1 MDEVQIFNNADF
13 GEVRMAEIEGKAY
26 ACGADV
32 ARVLGYSNTREAIS
46 RHCRCVA
53 KRDIGVRTGIK
64 SDGTPAIQQV
74 EMLFIPEG
82 DVIRLVARSK
92 LPAAERFESWV
103 FDEVIPSVLRTGTYT
118 TPQAALPRRSDW
130 GGLSE
135 AELECICEVIYT
147 RVLEKVA
154 EQIKIMGE
162 RMIEEITAMISDFE
176 IARKV
181 DVYEIVWAELA
192 IEREKQKKKGGRRK
206 KGEDAEETA
215 GMADVA
221 ENNPANSSANAFIT
235 LSPPG
240 VRPVLGLRA
249 AALSLK

>member
-1 MDEVQIFNNADF
+1 MNEIQVFNYESR
-13 GEVRMAEIEGKAY
+13 EVRTVFKDGEPWWALK
-26 ACGADV
+26 DV
-32 ARVLGYSNTREAIS
+32 CEVLELGSPHKVFERLDDDEKGRSLIPTPGGDQEMLIISESGLYDVIIRSDKPAAKPFRRWITREVLPSI
-46 RHCRCVA
+46 R
-53 KRDIGVRTGIK
+53 RTG
-64 SDGTPAIQQV
+64 S
-74 EMLFIPEG
+74 
-82 DVIRLVARSK
+82 
-92 LPAAERFESWV
+92 
-103 FDEVIPSVLRTGTYT
+103 YT

-135 AELECICEVIYT
+135 TELECICEVIYT

-154 EQIKIMGE
+154 EQIKVMGE

-215 GMADVA
+215 ETADMAGMAEIQESRETAKTKA
-221 ENNPANSSANAFIT
+221 EAE
-235 LSPPG
+235 
-240 VRPVLGLRA
+240 
-249 AALSLK
+249 